1 MPRSQQLSIHTNQK
15 LVVVFGVLHVFQ
27 EGIHGL
33 LRVHVGQMISQNP
46 HALIGDFI
54 YQQIIATGT

>member
-33 LRVHVGQMISQNP
+33 FRVHVRQMIPQYP
-46 HALIGDFI
+46 HSLVGDFVD
-54 YQQIIATGT
+54 QQIIPTRA